1 MFVTFPSFSGN
12 LSELLKRPDLNLE
25 MTDEHLMA
33 RIKNGQLDQLNELFN
48 RYSKR
53 IYNYFLK
60 STLEQA
66 DSDDLTQELFIRVMK
81 YRKSYKD
88 GQVVQFW
95 VFQIARNMLK
105 DHFGKMKIKRDRFDP
120 LEVMPEVFDESMD
133 DEREREK
140 QLYKAMDL
148 LTDDKRELL
157 VLSKFEGLKYEQI
170 AVLRETSV
178 SNIKVQVH
186 RIIKELRD
194 LYFNN
199 VEMEN

>member
-1 MFVTFPSFSGN
+1 
-12 LSELLKRPDLNLE
+12 
-25 MTDEHLMA
+25 MA
-33 RIKNGQLDQLNELFN
+33 RVKGGQLDQLNELFN

-60 STLEQA
+60 STLEHD

-81 YRKSYKD
+81 YRKSYKE
-88 GQVVQFW
+88 GQTFQFW

-105 DHFGKMKIKRDRFDP
+105 DHFRKMKVHRDHFNPVEVIPEAIK
-120 LEVMPEVFDESMD
+120 EHSEEEM
-133 DEREREK
+133 EREK
-140 QLYKAMDL
+140 LLYTAMSK

-170 AVLRETSV
+170 AVMRETSV

-186 RIIKELRD
+186 RTIKELRD
-194 LYFNN
+194 LYF
-199 VEMEN
+199 EKMKSED